1 MMQQNEVA
9 RTAVERP
16 LNGKVAVV
24 TGAGQG
30 IGLGIA
36 EALFAQ
42 GASVMLADIDGELVR
57 AAAAGLAASKSDSDS
72 DDRRQALAMVT
83 DVASQAAVASLFD
96 HVMSQL
102 GRVDIVVNNA
112 GMISKTPTID
122 LTEAQFQRVLD
133 VNLKGVL
140 FGCQEAARRM
150 GGHGG
155 SIINIASVAAHA
167 SAPETAAYSVSKSAV
182 LALTRVMA
190 VEWGARNIRVNSVS
204 PTGVDTAM
212 GAALR
217 ARDPEGFARRARRVP
232 LQRAAQVADIAN
244 AVLFFASDASGFVTG
259 QDLLVD
265 GGLMLQNPGF
275 VV

>member
-1 MMQQNEVA
+1 MMQQNQVA

-57 AAAAGLAASKSDSDS
+57 AAAAGLVS
-72 DDRRQALAMVT
+72 DDRRQAMAMVT

-96 HVMSQL
+96 QVMSQL

-244 AVLFFASDASGFVTG
+244 AVLFFASDAAGFVTG

>member
-1 MMQQNEVA
+1 MQQSE
-9 RTAVERP
+9 TAGDAVRRP

-30 IGLGIA
+30 LGLGIA
-36 EALFAQ
+36 EALFAH

-57 AAAAGLAASKSDSDS
+57 TAAAGLAASVSGA

-96 HVMSQL
+96 HVMSRL

-150 GGHGG
+150 GEHGG

-182 LALTRVMA
+182 LALTKVMA
-190 VEWGARNIRVNSVS
+190 VEWGVRNIRVNSVS

-217 ARDPEGFARRARRVP
+217 ARDPESFARRARRVP

-244 AVLFFASDASGFVTG
+244 AVLFFASDAAGFVTG

-275 VV
+275 VP

>member
-1 MMQQNEVA
+1 MELEK
-9 RTAVERP
+9 TAKP
-16 LNGKVAVV
+16 LAGKVAVV

-30 IGLGIA
+30 LGAGIA
-36 EALFAQ
+36 AALYAQ
-42 GASVMLADIDGELVR
+42 GASVVLSDLDGAL
-57 AAAAGLAASKSDSDS
+57 AAAAAAQLRSGDG
-72 DDRRQALAMVT
+72 RQALAFAT
-83 DVASQAAVASLFD
+83 DVASASAMAALFD
-96 HVMSQL
+96 AVLDKL

-112 GMISKTPTID
+112 GIISTAPTID
-122 LTEAQFQRVLD
+122 LTEAQFQQVLD

-140 FGCQEAARRM
+140 FGCQEGARRM
-150 GGHGG
+150 GPGGG

-167 SAPETAAYSVSKSAV
+167 SAPATAAYSVSKSAV

-190 VEWGARNIRVNSVS
+190 VEWGPRNIRVNTVS
-204 PTGVDTAM
+204 PTGVDTKM

-232 LQRAAQVADIAN
+232 LQRAAQVDDIAN
-244 AVLFFASDASGFVTG
+244 AVLFFAGDSAAFVTG